1 MERLT
6 KQKRKIAKELLRTGI
21 LRRHAEWLKEIRDM
35 IDRRLKNG
43 DNEFSISMDVTK
55 SSKDFFKEAIKM
67 EDYYRTRWIEFGLRY
82 LYYNHYLTDEEISV
96 LPPEII
102 SFIHT

>member
-1 MERLT
+1 MVGEKTVGSVDKPADALLCRAVFVE
-6 KQKRKIAKELLRTGI
+6 KIAEHLSHELRVDF
-21 LRRHAEWLKEIRDM
+21 A
-35 IDRRLKNG
+35 

>member
-6 KQKRKIAKELLRTGI
+6 KQERKIAKELLRTGI
-21 LRRHAEWLKEIRDM
+21 LRRHAEWQKEIRDM